1 MPVLSVGEPS
11 RPRRENSRG
20 EWSDGS
26 SLHWRRR
33 DRDEPAAVYRSSPD
47 SPLEGAGFELPVPR
61 PERLGFHRYGGDRLS
76 TQACHRAVASLGKPI
91 EMLGGH
97 STGRRSPANPAA
109 SARAAL
115 SAMRTHRGT
124 GSSNPFHSSAESAN
138 YRRGRH
144 VEAVMRLGR
153 DRVAGESRVRRFR
166 RSVPRSAAFRPMRR
180 LPRGPDQIS
189 LPDKQAGIAQ
199 AVAPGSSPAEHRS
212 GNGRRYDRPGE
223 GSPRRGISYS
233 VSRCPGLCEAAHNLL
248 SFAKSRR
255 RHGCARCA

>member
-1 MPVLSVGEPS
+1 MMPVLSVGEPS
-11 RPRRENSRG
+11 RPCRENSRG

-61 PERLGFHRYGGDRLS
+61 RERLGFRRYGGDRLS

-115 SAMRTHRGT
+115 SAMRTHRGA
-124 GSSNPFHSSAESAN
+124 GSSNPSPSRGGVREPSVPARCRSTDSSKPLAPPW
-138 YRRGRH
+138 RGH
-144 VEAVMRLGR
+144 PAPWPVG
-153 DRVAGESRVRRFR
+153 R
-166 RSVPRSAAFRPMRR
+166 RSRLQGHTEKYRNRRSTT
-180 LPRGPDQIS
+180 GTWS
-189 LPDKQAGIAQ
+189 T
-199 AVAPGSSPAEHRS
+199 
-212 GNGRRYDRPGE
+212 
-223 GSPRRGISYS
+223 
-233 VSRCPGLCEAAHNLL
+233 
-248 SFAKSRR
+248 
-255 RHGCARCA
+255 

>member
-1 MPVLSVGEPS
+1 MMPVLSVGEPS
-11 RPRRENSRG
+11 RPCRENSRG

-115 SAMRTHRGT
+115 SGRCERIAKPEVRIHSPPADSLVSRRNSPVTVEKPRFSAGVA
-124 GSSNPFHSSAESAN
+124 GRSSQ
-138 YRRGRH
+138 RGRQ
-144 VEAVMRLGR
+144 
-153 DRVAGESRVRRFR
+153 RR
-166 RSVPRSAAFRPMRR
+166 A
-180 LPRGPDQIS
+180 
-189 LPDKQAGIAQ
+189 
-199 AVAPGSSPAEHRS
+199 
-212 GNGRRYDRPGE
+212 
-223 GSPRRGISYS
+223 
-233 VSRCPGLCEAAHNLL
+233 
-248 SFAKSRR
+248 
-255 RHGCARCA
+255 

>member
-1 MPVLSVGEPS
+1 MMPVLSVGEPS
-11 RPRRENSRG
+11 RPCRENSRG

-138 YRRGRH
+138 YRFLSGARKDRAVARSRRDAPENLHGRGR
-144 VEAVMRLGR
+144 
-153 DRVAGESRVRRFR
+153 S
-166 RSVPRSAAFRPMRR
+166 
-180 LPRGPDQIS
+180 PRG
-189 LPDKQAGIAQ
+189 
-199 AVAPGSSPAEHRS
+199 
-212 GNGRRYDRPGE
+212 
-223 GSPRRGISYS
+223 
-233 VSRCPGLCEAAHNLL
+233 
-248 SFAKSRR
+248 
-255 RHGCARCA
+255 